1 MKLTGRGCYCR
12 KTPASFEPR
21 IDYIITKMPRF
32 TFEKFPGSK
41 PELST
46 MMRSVG
52 ETMAMGRTW
61 VESFQKACRHASGCN
76 ARSISSFRLLAQT
89 VLQAEPYGA
98 TSRALRGIGSFHEDS
113 HTLIGTAYNG
123 SGVLVQHPAELRL
136 YIQYGEDV

>member
-1 MKLTGRGCYCR
+1 MWVGGCR
-12 KTPASFEPR
+12 KTPASFEPS

-61 VESFQKACRHASGCN
+61 VESFQKACRRAPSACRN
-76 ARSISSFRLLAQT
+76 LLIFSMRDP
-89 VLQAEPYGA
+89 EN
-98 TSRALRGIGSFHEDS
+98 SREYS
-113 HTLIGTAYNG
+113 
-123 SGVLVQHPAELRL
+123 
-136 YIQYGEDV
+136 